1 MRRAARIRSRVRR
14 ADLPLELQ
22 ISILILVF
30 PVLRAVA
37 AHTLSTSVLAISTS
51 NITRASNE
59 SFTLTLEGQ
68 ARKVGIFPAHLYFE
82 QPVYVH
88 WVAPENTT
96 KELQL
101 GHFALEP
108 IGVAAGH
115 GRIKQ
120 LTEFIIDDL
129 PAFSRFT
136 ECTLPA
142 LCRA

>member
-1 MRRAARIRSRVRR
+1 MAI
-14 ADLPLELQ
+14 
-22 ISILILVF
+22 
-30 PVLRAVA
+30 
-37 AHTLSTSVLAISTS
+37 HTLSTSVLAISTS
-51 NITRASNE
+51 NITHASNS

-82 QPVYVH
+82 RPVYVH
-88 WVAPENTT
+88 WIAPENVE

-129 PAFSRFT
+129 EGFSRFT
-136 ECTLPA
+136 ECA
-142 LCRA
+142 LGGSGEDEKARR